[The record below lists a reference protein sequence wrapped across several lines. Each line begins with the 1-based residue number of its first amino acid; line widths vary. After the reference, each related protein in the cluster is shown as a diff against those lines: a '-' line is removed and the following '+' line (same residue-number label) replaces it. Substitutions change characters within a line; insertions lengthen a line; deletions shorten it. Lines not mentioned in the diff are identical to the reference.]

1 MKAAI
6 EEFAVAAVL
15 GRPLHLQLFEN
26 ESILLAQVLLDIH
39 REVSSSKSV
48 FWISLRAGRL
58 D

>member
-1 MKAAI
+1 MNVAI

-15 GRPLHLQLFEN
+15 GRALHLQLFEN

>member
-1 MKAAI
+1 MNAAI
-6 EEFAVAAVL
+6 REFAVVAVL
-15 GRPLHLQLFEN
+15 GRALHLQLFEN